1 MTGFGNKKLKKIIK
15 DAKTDSIKT
24 QIISKAFLLH
34 SKGNILEAERYYRYC
49 IEQKINDYRIFSNYG
64 LILKNQGKLREAEL
78 LLKKT
83 IQLNPNW
90 SVGHNNLGTI
100 QKDLGKLQEAEISF
114 LEAIKLKPDYVDAY
128 YNLGSILSNLGKSR
142 EVRLCSEKIMS
153 TRSWSILG
161 SYVSNREMELD

>member
-1 MTGFGNKKLKKIIK
+1 MTGFGNKKNLKKIIK
-15 DAKTDSIKT
+15 DAKTDTTKA

-34 SKGNILEAERYYRYC
+34 SKGNILEAEKHYRYC

-90 SVGHNNLGTI
+90 SEGHNNMGTI
-100 QKDLGKLQEAEISF
+100 QKDLGKIQEAEFSYRK
-114 LEAIKLKPDYVDAY
+114 AIALKPDFTDAHL
-128 YNLGSILSNLGKSR
+128 NLGNLLQDLGKSFNFPR
-142 EVRLCSEKIMS
+142 SCNITPRL
-153 TRSWSILG
+153 
-161 SYVSNREMELD
+161 